1 MNEIG
6 TCRTSKFAVLEFTKN
21 IKLLEATPQISSVK
35 STPLVEKKPR
45 EKAPIAAAVPPVP
58 NSSSSSVDLESLL
71 LQTLAKDNVIEDTW
85 EFASQHSLDH
95 QVVIGQVKSLLAD
108 NYVREEAKSATLWTL
123 SEEGESI
130 LSSGSPEYQVFIVLI
145 PTLISMLGVRCGDL

>member
-6 TCRTSKFAVLEFTKN
+6 TCRTPKFAVLEFTKN

-35 STPLVEKKPR
+35 STPLAEKKVS
-45 EKAPIAAAVPPVP
+45 IATAAVAPAVP
-58 NSSSSSVDLESLL
+58 NTSSSSVDLESLL
-71 LQTLAKDNVIEDTW
+71 LQTLARDNVIEDTW

-130 LSSGSPEYQVFIVLI
+130 LSSGSPEYQVYFVFD
-145 PTLISMLGVRCGDL
+145 PNSYSHVRCSLR